1 MSLLQV
7 QQISKAFG
15 GVQAVRDVSLT
26 VGPGEL
32 LALIGPNGAGKSTTF
47 NMINGQ
53 LRLDS
58 GTIELSGRSLVGLPS
73 RAIWRLG
80 VGRTFQTAAVFGSMT
95 VLENIQMVL
104 LSHDRQVFNAFS
116 RASAYRASDARA
128 VLDLV
133 GLADQSERACQQLA
147 YADLKRV
154 ELAMAIANQPR
165 LLLMDEPTAGMAPA
179 ERQSMMALTRDLAK
193 QQQMGVL
200 FTEHSMD
207 VVFGYADSIA
217 VMAEGVIIAQG
228 MPADIKDD
236 PVVIEAYF
244 GRQTIRGNR

>member
-7 QQISKAFG
+7 QRISKAFG
-15 GVQAVRDVSLT
+15 GVHAVRDVSLT
-26 VGPGEL
+26 VEPGEL

-53 LRLDS
+53 LRPDS
-58 GTIELSGRSLVGLPS
+58 GTIELNGRSLAGLPS

-104 LSHDRQVFNAFS
+104 LSHDRRVFNAFS
-116 RASAYRASDARA
+116 RASAYRAADARA

-133 GLADQSERACQQLA
+133 GLADQSECACQQLA

-207 VVFGYADSIA
+207 VVFGYADRIA
-217 VMAEGVIIAQG
+217 VMAEGAIIAKG

-236 PVVIEAYF
+236 PVVVEAYF
-244 GRQTIRGNR
+244 GRQAIQETP